1 MIQPSPDFTQL
12 ITEMFAQSDRAS
24 AVVAASVLDELL
36 ERCLVRF
43 IREDKKAKELM
54 FDVYKPMSSFK
65 AKTDLAY
72 FLSLLSHD
80 ERSDLDTIRRIRN
93 DFAHK
98 FDTLTFSSPGIET
111 LCTQLVGF
119 RRTNPPAELKLSP
132 LDTFR
137 FCVTLLA
144 GRLDHLSKVIPR
156 ITDYQALS
164 ESLLVK

>member
-1 MIQPSPDFTQL
+1 MIQPSEDFTRL

-43 IREDKKAKELM
+43 LREDKKAKELM
-54 FDVYKPMSSFK
+54 FGVYKPMSSFK

-72 FLSLLSHD
+72 FLNLLSIE

-98 FDTLTFSSPGIET
+98 FDTLTFSSPGIEA
-111 LCTQLVGF
+111 LCKQLLGF
-119 RRTNPPAELKLSP
+119 RRTNPPEGMNLSP

-144 GRLDHLSKVIPR
+144 HRLDRLSKVIPR
-156 ITDYQALS
+156 VTGYQTLS
-164 ESLLVK
+164 ESLLVE